1 MQSNVTAFPRQ
12 ASLPKIVQTELHE
25 ARHSGFFDDDAV
37 QGLPISQLAA
47 AIAIAVHRGLVV
59 EPDRQRLPLR

>member
-12 ASLPKIVQTELHE
+12 SALPKIVQTEVHE
-25 ARHSGFFDDDAV
+25 IRHSGFFDDDAA

-47 AIAIAVHRGLVV
+47 AIAIAVHRGLVA
-59 EPDRQRLPLR
+59 EPSRQRLPLR